1 MNLTIAVPG
10 LTWLDGL
17 DGAEA
22 ARDLA
27 VPALSR
33 LLGRARLTRRS
44 VPLSQLLC
52 EPFGLTAPAIAGA
65 AARLDGLATDGR
77 AWLLADPV
85 NLRIDRD
92 RALLADVGVMHL
104 AQDEADALVAA
115 LNRHFADDDLRFFAP
130 HPGRWYL
137 SLPTPPDA
145 TFTSLPDAIG
155 ENVDPLLPQ
164 GADGLALGRLIN
176 EMQMLLFSHPVNEAR
191 ESRGEPAVNSVWL
204 WGAGSAEPRAPQQRL
219 FAAHPLTGR
228 LAGIAG
234 VDAGFTP
241 YAFAA
246 LQEAPGGDAD
256 CRVELDRLL
265 GPAQYRDVWGWRDAI
280 AGLERDWFAPLLA
293 ALADGRLQTLTLL
306 SHGECG
312 LQARLC
318 RRDLWKFWRRDLAL
332 ATLYR

>member
-1 MNLTIAVPG
+1 MNLTVAVPG

-22 ARDLA
+22 TRDLA

-33 LLGRARLTRRS
+33 LLGRACLTRRPVS
-44 VPLSQLLC
+44 LSQLLC

-65 AARLDGLATDGR
+65 SARLDGLEVGDR

-104 AQDEADALVAA
+104 SQADADTLVDA
-115 LNRHFADDDLRFFAP
+115 LNRHFADDGLRFFAP
-130 HPGRWYL
+130 HPARWYL
-137 SLPTPPDA
+137 SLPAAPDA

-164 GADGLALGRLIN
+164 GADGLQLGRLIN
-176 EMQMLLFSHPVNEAR
+176 EMQMLLFAHPLNQAR
-191 ESRGEPAVNSVWL
+191 ESRGEPPVNSLWL
-204 WGAGSAEPRAPQQRL
+204 WGAGHAAPRAPQARL
-219 FAAHPLTGR
+219 FIAHPLSER

-234 VDAGFTP
+234 LDADRTP
-241 YAFAA
+241 PDCNALLAA
-246 LQEAPGGDAD
+246 LDDTAD
-256 CRVELDRLL
+256 CRVELDPLL
-265 GPAQYRDVWGWRDAI
+265 GPAQYRDAWGWREAI
-280 AGLERDWFAPLLA
+280 AGLERDWFAPLVTALA
-293 ALADGRLQTLTLL
+293 AGRLQTLTLL

-312 LQARLC
+312 LQARIG

-332 ATLYR
+332 AALYR